1 MAKEEMYHI
10 ALDDYEHGIII
21 RSLND
26 EKTDLMNEGKSTDA
40 VDDLIIKVGTA
51 PKKKF
56 RVDTLTDRQTY
67 EVIAV
72 FKTVVYTDSPD
83 SFKYYQFVNA
93 ETAEDFTAYVEKCKE
108 LSLYDI
114 GVTAEY
120 GDKILTLST
129 CEYSRTNGRLVVV
142 AKLINE

>member
-56 RVDTLTDRQTY
+56 RV
-67 EVIAV
+67 I
-72 FKTVVYTDSPD
+72 
-83 SFKYYQFVNA
+83 
-93 ETAEDFTAYVEKCKE
+93 EKERCGE
-108 LSLYDI
+108 SN
-114 GVTAEY
+114 V
-120 GDKILTLST
+120 
-129 CEYSRTNGRLVVV
+129 NGRVTTAMVS
-142 AKLINE
+142 APC